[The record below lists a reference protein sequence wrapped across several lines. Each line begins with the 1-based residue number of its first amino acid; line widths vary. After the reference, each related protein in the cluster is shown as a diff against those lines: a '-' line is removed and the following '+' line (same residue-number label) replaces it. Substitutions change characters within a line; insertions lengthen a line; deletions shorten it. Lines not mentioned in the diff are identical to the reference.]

1 VSELTA
7 NRMVTRQRVELV
19 RGLGLMDA
27 TTIVIG
33 SMIGSGI
40 FIVSADIARQVPSP
54 AGLLLVW
61 LVSGVLT
68 MIGALSYGELAA
80 AMPKAGGQYVYL
92 RESLGP
98 LWGFLYGWALFLV
111 IQTGTVAAVA
121 IAFAKFAGV
130 FLPFI
135 SSTRVLLH
143 FGTLPFLN
151 RPMDLTTQNLL
162 AILSIIAL
170 TLVNMRGLRMGA
182 LVQNIFT
189 FVKTGALAALI
200 VLGFVLG
207 KNATA
212 LAANFGNFWQGVDF
226 SGTTVRL
233 IAVAMV
239 GALFAADAWNNVT
252 FTAAEVREPSRNLP
266 RSLALGAG
274 IVLLLYVLAN
284 VSYLA
289 ILPLQGSATGATVLA
304 RGIQH
309 AAEDRV
315 GAAAGQV
322 IFGPIGLFLMAGAI
336 LISTFG
342 CNNGLIL
349 AGARVYYAMARDGLF
364 FRRLADLNPKYH
376 SPNAALIAQCLW
388 ACLLTLSG
396 TYSQLLDYIIF
407 TVLLFYILT
416 ISGLFVLRAKRPEM
430 VRPYRAWGYP
440 ALPLLYIGM
449 AVLIEVLLLIYKP
462 LYTWPGLIIVF
473 LGVPVYWVWHKKAAS
488 L

>member
-7 NRMVTRQRVELV
+7 NRLVTTERVELV
-19 RGLGLMDA
+19 RALGLMDA

-40 FIVSADIARQVPSP
+40 FIVSADIARQVVSP

-61 LVSGVLT
+61 LVSGILT

-80 AMPKAGGQYVYL
+80 AMPNAGGQYVYL

-98 LWGFLYGWALFLV
+98 MWGFLYGWALFLV

-135 SSTRVLLH
+135 SSTNVLLH
-143 FGTLPFLN
+143 MGWLPFLN

-162 AILSIIAL
+162 AILSILGL
-170 TLVNMRGLRMGA
+170 TWVNMRGLRMGA

-189 FVKTGALAALI
+189 FLKTAALAGLI
-200 VLGFVLG
+200 LLGFILG

-212 LAANFGNFWQGVDF
+212 VEANFANFWHGVGF
-226 SGTTVRL
+226 SGTTIRL

-239 GALFAADAWNNVT
+239 GALFASDAWNNVT
-252 FTAAEVREPSRNLP
+252 FTAGEVRDPSRNLP
-266 RSLALGAG
+266 RSLALGTG
-274 IVLLLYVLAN
+274 IVCLLYLLAN
-284 VSYLA
+284 VSYLVM
-289 ILPLQGSATGATVLA
+289 LPLQGSVAGTAVFE
-304 RGIQH
+304 RGIQY

-322 IFGPIGLFLMAGAI
+322 IFGPVGLFVMAGAI

-376 SPNAALIAQCLW
+376 TPNAALALQCVW

-416 ISGLFVLRAKRPEM
+416 IAGLFVLRRRRPEM
-430 VRPYRAWGYP
+430 ERPYRAWGYP
-440 ALPLLYIGM
+440 LLPLLYIGM
-449 AVLIEVLLLIYKP
+449 AILIEVLLLRYKP
-462 LYTWPGLIIVF
+462 LYTWPGLIFVV
-473 LGVPVYWVWHKKAAS
+473 LGVPVYLLWHRKAAS
-488 L
+488 S